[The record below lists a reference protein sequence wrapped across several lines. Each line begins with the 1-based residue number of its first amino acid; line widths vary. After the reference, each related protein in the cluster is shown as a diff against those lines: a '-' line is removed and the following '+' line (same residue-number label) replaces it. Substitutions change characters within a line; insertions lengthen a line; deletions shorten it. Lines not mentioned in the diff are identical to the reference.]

1 MEKKGLQDEEE
12 GKRRH
17 RWPDDSKCR
26 IRPDTWCS
34 SLFLSSPHFHRST
47 IYFCVCAFRLF
58 FSLFLSRKKVKKP
71 FPLRQINSKL
81 HFGEAKR
88 LRNTTNAHSS
98 LVQFCL
104 LLLSFPLFF
113 VSSSIYVRCG
123 FAQVDFVQP
132 MSALRR
138 RLSLCY
144 LAILVGAKTERTKQ
158 RVTHSLS
165 WPKKVLV
172 VFAEVVFLPF
182 SDSLTFANGRNEE
195 KAQQS

>member
-1 MEKKGLQDEEE
+1 MKKKENVVIVDQMTQSVGSGLTL
-12 GKRRH
+12 
-17 RWPDDSKCR
+17 DDLPS
-26 IRPDTWCS
+26 
-34 SLFLSSPHFHRST
+34 FSPRLIFIVLQFTFVFVHFD
-47 IYFCVCAFRLF
+47 FF